1 MDADLVAYL
10 DQRFAEIRRE
20 ITASAVSVT
29 DTLRT
34 EIAASA
40 VSVTDTLRAEIAAS
54 AASVTDTL
62 RTEIA
67 ASAVSVTDTLRTEIA
82 ASAASV
88 TDQSVAREDRLR
100 SEISAETARHIG
112 TMVEDLVSKIE
123 LVAEGVRT
131 VDRRLDRFSDEVREE
146 FQKVDRRLLRL
157 HARVSGGRRRRP
169 GR

>member
-20 ITASAVSVT
+20 ITASAV
-29 DTLRT
+29 D
-34 EIAASA
+34 
-40 VSVTDTLRAEIAAS
+40 LRAEIAAS
-54 AASVTDTL
+54 AASVTDSL
-62 RTEIA
+62 RA
-67 ASAVSVTDTLRTEIA
+67 EIA

-100 SEISAETARHIG
+100 SDISADTARHIG
-112 TMVEDLVSKIE
+112 TLVESLMSKIE

-131 VDRRLDRFSDEVREE
+131 VDHRLDRFGDEVRAE
-146 FQKVDRRLLRL
+146 FQKVDRRLLGL
-157 HARVSGGRRRRP
+157 HARVSAGRRRRP

>member
-20 ITASAVSVT
+20 ISASAVDLRADITTSATSVT
-29 DTLRT
+29 DN
-34 EIAASA
+34 
-40 VSVTDTLRAEIAAS
+40 LRAEI
-54 AASVTDTL
+54 T
-62 RTEIA
+62 
-67 ASAVSVTDTLRTEIA
+67 

-100 SEISAETARHIG
+100 SDISADTARHIG
-112 TMVEDLVSKIE
+112 TLVESLMSKIE

-131 VDRRLDRFSDEVREE
+131 VDHRLDRFSDEVREE

>member
-20 ITASAVSVT
+20 ITASAV
-29 DTLRT
+29 DLRA

-40 VSVTDTLRAEIAAS
+40 ASVTDTLRAEIAAS
-54 AASVTDTL
+54 AASVTG
-62 RTEIA
+62 
-67 ASAVSVTDTLRTEIA
+67 
-82 ASAASV
+82 
-88 TDQSVAREDRLR
+88 QSVAREDRLR
-100 SEISAETARHIG
+100 SDISAETARHIG
-112 TMVEDLVSKIE
+112 TMVEELVSKIE